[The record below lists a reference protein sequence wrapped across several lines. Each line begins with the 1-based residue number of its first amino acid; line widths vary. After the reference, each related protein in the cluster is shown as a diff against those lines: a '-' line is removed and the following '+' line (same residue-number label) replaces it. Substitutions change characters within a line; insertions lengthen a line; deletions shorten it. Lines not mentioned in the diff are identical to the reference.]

1 MYIIIPHL
9 TRNQDYMYHANPQN
23 QDNHE
28 TQDNLNI
35 QVNHD
40 TQDNQET
47 QVNHKTQV
55 IKCNIVTSTY
65 T

>member
-1 MYIIIPHL
+1 
-9 TRNQDYMYHANPQN
+9 MYHANPQN

-35 QVNHD
+35 QVNHE

-47 QVNHKTQV
+47 QVDHKTQV